1 MQRNDLYH
9 QLLSASNAA
18 YMRHEELR
26 NFADF
31 PTNLKQQAMVPI
43 DRPASRLLQEDK
55 DLKSAAFADLQSAI
69 IAAAPVMRWRAIY
82 DSKTHDT
89 RFMDK
94 LGCYS
99 IIGKGGPFASNC
111 LRLFIVYMPAG
122 LYYPW
127 HIHPAE
133 EMYMVISG
141 SAIFKRGGTA
151 DENLSEGQSMFHESN
166 QPHAIETTDTPM
178 LSLVAWRNHLETPPS
193 LINPDEM

>member
-1 MQRNDLYH
+1 MHSNDLYQ
-9 QLLSASNAA
+9 QLLSASHAVYKNHEALTSFAA
-18 YMRHEELR
+18 
-26 NFADF
+26 F
-31 PTNLKQQAMVPI
+31 PAPLEPQAMAPN

-55 DLKSAAFADLQSAI
+55 DLHSTAFADLQSAI

-82 DSKTHDT
+82 DATTQDT

-99 IIGKGGPFASNC
+99 IIGKGGPFASDS

-141 SAIFKRGGTA
+141 NAVFKRGGAA
-151 DENLSEGQSMFHESN
+151 DECLSEGQSMFHESN
-166 QPHAIETTDTPM
+166 QPHAIETKEIPM
-178 LSLVAWRNHLETPPS
+178 LSLVAWRNHLETPPI
-193 LINPDEM
+193 LINPDEI